1 MKKILLSLAFIL
13 MLSITGCGNNATSNV
28 TNEGWSTTDRA
39 GHDVVVPGNIQ
50 TIVSLSPALTQS
62 IEDLGLKDK
71 IVATDTQSPLYTEG
85 LSDLPQVDI
94 INPNMEIL
102 LNLNPD
108 VVFASEISFGMND
121 EIFKPLIDAGI
132 SVIQFPTPNTIQDI
146 KDDMSFLSQALQ
158 VQDKGTQL
166 INNMQSDIDAVKAIA
181 STITDQKTALF
192 EISPSPDIFSFGQGV
207 YLNEMLEIAGVKN
220 ILADQT
226 SWVPVT
232 EEAAVAANPDVILTN
247 VNFMPKPVEEI
258 LARPAW
264 QNVSAVANH
273 QVFYIDNATTSLP
286 NTRITR
292 GIIEIAKAV
301 YPEQFASFA
310 N

>member
-13 MLSITGCGNNATSNV
+13 MLSITGCGNNASSNFTS
-28 TNEGWSTTDRA
+28 EGWSTTDRA
-39 GHDVVVPGNIQ
+39 GHEVVVPSDIQ

-85 LSDLPQVDI
+85 LSSLPQVDI
-94 INPNMEIL
+94 INPNMEVL

-121 EIFKPLIDAGI
+121 AIFKPLIDAGI
-132 SVIQFPTPNTIQDI
+132 SVVQFPTPNTIQDI

-158 VQDKGTQL
+158 VQDKGTEL
-166 INNMQSDIDAVKAIA
+166 INNMQSDIDAVKAIS

-247 VNFMPKPVEEI
+247 VNFMPNPVEEI

-286 NTRITR
+286 NTRISR